1 MNARELAIS
10 LQLMSQGLRVMTG
23 YWIDEAEKLI
33 EAHDAEVRA
42 SAKMAPM
49 EVLKEIEARV
59 REECVDKAVA
69 WLLIDEKPDGSYIT
83 QLRAAILGKNDAT

>member
-1 MNARELAIS
+1 
-10 LQLMSQGLRVMTG
+10 
-23 YWIDEAEKLI
+23 
-33 EAHDAEVRA
+33 
-42 SAKMAPM
+42 MAPM